1 MMTDALFPGVNRS
14 YDRQV
19 ASSSGPPVSLLSAVE
34 AGLGET
40 VETVDRCPGG
50 DINSAWRIETTS
62 GRAAF
67 LKSRKGAPA
76 GEFSREAAGLEWLAA
91 AGGLPLPEPLV
102 VVDPPIDH
110 DSLDAPRGL
119 VLQWVEG
126 GGAMT
131 AAAWE
136 SLGRGLAVTHVSGGG
151 SPGGAPPGVR
161 DQGIRFADA
170 VMPAARADLTG
181 FAEVYAGRIESLAR
195 QAVDRGA
202 LDRIGASVLA
212 KLADGLDRYAG
223 PPEPAAR
230 LHGDLWSGNVM
241 VGSDGRPWLIDPAAH
256 GGHRELDLAMLELF
270 GSPPSGF
277 YSAYEEVSPLAE
289 GRAGRVNLWQVQ
301 PLLVHA
307 VLFGGGYGESA
318 VRAARAYVG

>member
-1 MMTDALFPGVNRS
+1 
-14 YDRQV
+14 
-19 ASSSGPPVSLLSAVE
+19 
-34 AGLGET
+34 
-40 VETVDRCPGG
+40 
-50 DINSAWRIETTS
+50 
-62 GRAAF
+62 
-67 LKSRKGAPA
+67 
-76 GEFSREAAGLEWLAA
+76 
-91 AGGLPLPEPLV
+91 
-102 VVDPPIDH
+102 
-110 DSLDAPRGL
+110 
-119 VLQWVEG
+119 
-126 GGAMT
+126 
-131 AAAWE
+131 
-136 SLGRGLAVTHVSGGG
+136 
-151 SPGGAPPGVR
+151 
-161 DQGIRFADA
+161 
-170 VMPAARADLTG
+170 MPAARADLTG